1 MIAYDTSGKS
11 YSLTETNLGGGEGK
25 LYSVANYT
33 ELYAKIFK
41 SEKRT
46 KGREAKILEWE
57 NMRLKNDL
65 NQNFCR

>member
-25 LYSVANYT
+25 LYAIDNKP

-46 KGREAKILEWE
+46 
-57 NMRLKNDL
+57 
-65 NQNFCR
+65 